1 MAGRYRS
8 LYRTS
13 ADSSAHHRVVFLTA
27 FSPQADNPGTMTER
41 KRLFL
46 IDGMSNIYRSY
57 YAIRGLSNSKGVPTN
72 ATLGFAMMLRKLLT
86 QHHPDYIAVVLDSRE
101 KTHRREKY
109 DYYKANRIAMPDDLK
124 LQIPFIERTCEA
136 LRVEMVRREKFEADD
151 VIGTLS
157 KQAMVAGVQT
167 VIVSTDK
174 DLCQLVHDPEV
185 LVLRV
190 DKTGETWIDEAG
202 VKERLGV
209 QADQVID
216 LLSLMGDA
224 SDQIP
229 GAPGVGEKGAVQLLE
244 QFGSLENALAGWEEV
259 KKKTYRESLRDNVE
273 IIRQSHELATIER
286 NVPVTLNLEAL
297 VAREPDHRLS
307 YELFSELEFSM
318 AREFADGAA
327 TSSSEATPKST
338 EPEAQYSHV
347 SDAGAMQTV
356 AETFLA
362 SERVAIALSGKPG
375 ALDGIAFSASP
386 GNATYCDL
394 AASNDRKAA
403 TAHLNDVLDNGLVEK
418 VIHDYKRAMWLAD
431 EAGMRIENV
440 VDDTL
445 LAAYLL
451 DPERTKYELP
461 MLAVEYADSSSQFPE
476 ETFGRT
482 SKEADLTGKL
492 GDMLSARIDSM
503 GLGFVYREVE
513 LPLVPVL
520 YGMER
525 AGFRV
530 DTDVLKALSIEMEA
544 DLERL
549 TAKIHDLAG
558 EEFNINSPAQLGD
571 IFEKL
576 NFEVSRRTSTGKIST
591 SRDILDEL
599 ALKYELPRLIIEFR
613 ELSKLKGTYVDAFP
627 SLIDPKDGRIHTTL
641 NQTVAA
647 TGRLSSTDPNLQN
660 IPIRTEMGR
669 RIRRAF
675 VAAPD
680 CVLLSADYSQIEL
693 RLLAHVTGDPVML
706 DAFRNGED
714 IHATT
719 ARSVFGASSE
729 AALKEKRRVAKIVNF
744 GIAYAIGAFGL
755 AQRINISRGEAKKV
769 IDNYYKTYAGVRRY
783 MEELPEKARQEGC
796 IVRSIFGRLRRL
808 PDLENRN
815 GSLRARAERE
825 AINMPMQGS
834 ASDIVKIAMLR
845 VDQALRRAKLHAR
858 MILQVHDELVFEV
871 PRSEVEKTTK
881 VVKTAMEGAAK
892 IAVPLLVEIGVGD
905 NWMDA
910 KP

>member
-1 MAGRYRS
+1 
-8 LYRTS
+8 
-13 ADSSAHHRVVFLTA
+13 
-27 FSPQADNPGTMTER
+27 MTER
-41 KRLFL
+41 RKLFL

-86 QHHPDYIAVVLDSRE
+86 QHHPDYIAVVLDSRG
-101 KTHRREKY
+101 KTFRHEAY
-109 DYYKANRIAMPDDLK
+109 ENYKSNRTAMPDDLVM
-124 LQIPFIERTCEA
+124 QMPYIERVCEA
-136 LRVEMVRREKFEADD
+136 LCVPMVRIDRYEADD
-151 VIGTLS
+151 VIGALAN
-157 KQAMVAGVQT
+157 QAAGQNLQT
-167 VIVSTDK
+167 VIISTDK

-185 LVLRV
+185 IVLRV
-190 DKTGETWIDEAG
+190 DKTGETWLDEAG
-202 VKERLGV
+202 VRERLGV
-209 QADQVID
+209 RADQVID
-216 LLSLMGDA
+216 LLGLMGDP

-244 QFGSLENALAGWEEV
+244 QFGSLEAALTGWEEI
-259 KKKTYRESLRDNVE
+259 KKKTYRESLRDNVDL
-273 IIRQSHELATIER
+273 IRQSRDLATIDTAA
-286 NVPVTLNLEAL
+286 PITLDLEAL
-297 VAREPDHRLS
+297 AAKEPDHRLA
-307 YELFSELEFSM
+307 YELFSELEFAQM
-318 AREFADGAA
+318 VRDFADGAA
-327 TSSSEATPKST
+327 TVKTAERTEQPVASYSRAGDHEAIRLVT
-338 EPEAQYSHV
+338 EKQ
-347 SDAGAMQTV
+347 
-356 AETFLA
+356 LA
-362 SERVAIALSGKPG
+362 CERVALAFADK
-375 ALDGIAFSASP
+375 ADGLGGVAFSSSP
-386 GNATYCDL
+386 GESTFCDL
-394 AASNDRKAA
+394 EGIDDRQAAIS
-403 TAHLNDVLDNGLVEK
+403 HLNEVLDNGLVEK
-418 VIHDYKRAMWLAD
+418 VVHDSKRAMALA
-431 EAGMRIENV
+431 EKAGLRIENV

-451 DPERTKYELP
+451 DPERSKYDLP
-461 MLAVEYADSSSQFPE
+461 MLAAEYADSSNQFPE
-476 ETFGRT
+476 DTFGKT
-482 SKEADLTGKL
+482 SLEADVTGKL
-492 GDMLSARIDSM
+492 GDMLAARIEKM
-503 GLGFVYREVE
+503 GLNFVYREIE

-520 YGMER
+520 YRMER

-530 DTDVLKALSIEMEA
+530 DMDVLKLLSIEMERE
-544 DLERL
+544 LERL
-549 TAKIHDLAG
+549 TAHIYKLAG
-558 EEFNINSPAQLGD
+558 EPFNINSPAQLGD

-576 NFEVSRRTSTGKIST
+576 NFEVSRRTTTGKIST

-599 ALKYELPRLIIEFR
+599 ALKYELPRMVIEFR
-613 ELSKLKGTYVDAFP
+613 ELMKLKGTYVDAFP
-627 SLIDPKDGRIHTTL
+627 HLIDPRDGRIHTTL

-693 RLLAHVTGDPVML
+693 RLLAHITSDPVML
-706 DAFRNGED
+706 EAFRNNED

-719 ARSVFGASSE
+719 ARSVFGASSDVE
-729 AALKEKRRVAKIVNF
+729 LKERRRVAKIVNF

-755 AQRINISRGEAKKV
+755 AQRISISRGEAKKV

-783 MEELPEKARQEGC
+783 MEEMPERARQEGC

-845 VDQALRRAKLHAR
+845 VDEALKRSKLRGR

-871 PRSEVEKTTK
+871 PRSEVEKTIK
-881 VVKTAMEGAAK
+881 VVRTAMEGAAEL
-892 IAVPLLVEIGVGD
+892 AVPLLVEIGVGD